1 MSKPDYLYL
10 RHLNKYIQG
19 IAAFI
24 LALYSFPTCLRLEPG
39 YYLEGSWMRAINM
52 AVNNK
57 LVFGRDFIFTYGPL
71 GFLSTRYD
79 RYVMG
84 YSLFAGDLVLFACY
98 FYFYKKCLPKSIYW
112 FIIALMAMMLMR
124 YTNYSQHLFL
134 VFMMYAVINIRNK
147 GNNAVELS
155 LCAVTGLLLF
165 FVKVNY
171 GIVSLPVLAG
181 VAAVTIFNNNKR
193 GLAFTGISMALWVAA
208 CMALHVHPVDY
219 IRFSMPII
227 SHYDEAMQ
235 HTPELISTVRTLG
248 IAAMCLSVEAIMLY
262 YVSRNGQ
269 SYKSKIMPAALLA
282 LTIYLLYKNAYTRED
297 SVHYDHYFTTIPLFL
312 VLASLATDIQKT
324 IVAKVLC
331 IAGMIVS
338 VYTFSRPKSD
348 LDLIH
353 DTTYLDARSYFFS
366 FAKKQ
371 KPDNTDWAKLPA
383 PTKQLIGKQTID
395 IIPDQVFVLQ
405 YNDLNYYPRPI
416 PQSYSTYSTELD
428 SVNAHHFAQSKRPQ
442 YLLMKNGTVDNRYF
456 FWDESLTKASIRL
469 HYNYTDTSILEYY
482 LLQSKNED
490 ESKPVFAPL
499 YSRKYRL
506 GDTVKMNFDG
516 EQAIYMNTNIGYT
529 TYGKLYR
536 LFSQVPELSVT
547 LLMSDGT
554 TRTYKAVPPQL
565 RNPVLINKHI
575 SDNTDLKH
583 FLKGELGQTKS
594 VTAFVLHPTSN
605 GIYLPECE
613 ISFCRFTN
621 Y

>member
-1 MSKPDYLYL
+1 MSKPDYLHL
-10 RHLNKYIQG
+10 RHINKYIQG

-52 AVNNK
+52 AIKNK
-57 LVFGRDFIFTYGPL
+57 LTFGHDFIFTYGPL

-79 RYVMG
+79 GYVTG

-98 FYFYKKCLPKSIYW
+98 FYFYKKYLPKSIYW

-124 YTNYSQHLFL
+124 HTNYSQHLFL
-134 VFMMYAVINIRNK
+134 VFMIYAVGNIRNK
-147 GNNAVELS
+147 GNDAIELS
-155 LCAVTGLLLF
+155 LCGLTGLLLF
-165 FVKVNY
+165 FIKINY
-171 GIVSLPVLAG
+171 GIISLPVLTG
-181 VAAVTIFNNNKR
+181 VAIVTSLQNVKK
-193 GLAFTGISMALWVAA
+193 GLVFTSVSMLVLMISCVL
-208 CMALHVHPVDY
+208 LHVHAIDY

-235 HTPELISTVRTLG
+235 HTQELILTVRTLG
-248 IAAMCLSVEAIMLY
+248 IAAMCLSAVAILIY
-262 YVSRNGQ
+262 YVNQNGQ
-269 SYKSKIMPAALLA
+269 PYKNKILPAALLA

-312 VLASLATDIQKT
+312 VLTVLVTDTKKK
-324 IVAKVLC
+324 IVTKLLC
-331 IAGMIVS
+331 ITGLAVS
-338 VYTFSRPKSD
+338 IYTFEQPKSD

-366 FAKKQ
+366 FTKNASE
-371 KPDNTDWAKLPA
+371 NTDWAPLPA
-383 PTKQLIGKQTID
+383 ATKQMIGRQTID

-405 YNDLNYYPRPI
+405 YNDLNYYARPI

-428 SVNAHHFAQSKRPQ
+428 SVNAHHFTQLKRPQ
-442 YLLMKNGTVDNRYF
+442 YLMMKNGTTDNRYF

-469 HYNYTDTSILEYY
+469 HYNYKDTSILEYY
-482 LLQSKNED
+482 LLQSKNDD
-490 ESKPVFAPL
+490 ESQPLFVPL

-506 GDTVKMNFDG
+506 GDTVKINFNGD
-516 EQAIYMNTNIGYT
+516 QAIYMNTSISYT

-536 LFSQVPELSVT
+536 LFSQLPELSVT

-554 TRTYKAVPPQL
+554 TKTYKAVPPQL
-565 RNPVLINKHI
+565 QNPVLINKHI
-575 SDNTDLKH
+575 GSNEDLKY
-583 FLKGELGQTKS
+583 FLKGELNQTQS
-594 VTAFVLHPTSN
+594 ITAFVLHSASSN
-605 GIYLPECE
+605 IYLPECAM
-613 ISFCRFTN
+613 SFSRFAN